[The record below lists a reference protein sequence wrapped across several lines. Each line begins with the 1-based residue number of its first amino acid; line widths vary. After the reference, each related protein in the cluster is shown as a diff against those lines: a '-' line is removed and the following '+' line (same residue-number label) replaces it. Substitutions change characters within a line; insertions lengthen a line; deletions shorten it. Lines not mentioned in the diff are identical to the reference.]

1 MPVEDASLMHNADDQ
16 LNEQDFVGADLDR
29 ERLTRRQKLANF
41 FGGVAGYRKSSQ
53 PRHNVGYLEG
63 LKGLI
68 AIEAFLWVFFRTIVP
83 GAIFESLDENNA
95 PPRYQSVLR
104 EVFSPL
110 FWDGNLQA
118 SFFVIL
124 SARIVCIRFLE
135 NRTAESMAGTLFRR
149 GLRLWFPV
157 AVSLGMCNAVN
168 HAGGFEAIRYHADIF
183 RNHLVE
189 TPYQL
194 PTVLSYFNA
203 VFNLFWYI
211 DGTQA
216 GVRAFPTGQLWI
228 VPIVYQ
234 ESFTVYTLMILLPY
248 MTRGWRFWGL
258 VCFIVISW
266 WLNSWAWY
274 GATGLLFGELVL
286 DLNFMEVSKQG
297 MGLPKTR
304 KRLSFYWVAALFL
317 SIGIVLKYVYEVA
330 APNHINDELIVH
342 SPIYGGGLNRD
353 FDINQPQQRVSSWFV
368 VVGALMF
375 IEMNVMAQ
383 KVFDNPV
390 FRYFGRISFGWFLTQ
405 SLIIYTVGIQL
416 DLRLQYVDGWAPV
429 TSALAVFSAMFVLT
443 VVCADLFTRLVD
455 NPSKWLA
462 DWLFDWIR
470 R

>member
-1 MPVEDASLMHNADDQ
+1 MPVEDASLMHNADEQ
-16 LNEQDFVGADLDR
+16 LNEQDFVGADFDR

-41 FGGVAGYRKSSQ
+41 FGGVAGYRHSSQ

-68 AIEAFLWVFFRTIVP
+68 AFEAFLWVFMRCIVP
-83 GAIFESLDENNA
+83 GATFESLTENA
-95 PPRYQSVLR
+95 TPPRYQSVLR

-135 NRTAESMAGTLFRR
+135 NRTAEAMAGTLFRR

-157 AVSLGMCNAVN
+157 AVSLGISNAVN
-168 HAGGFEAIRYHADIF
+168 HAGGYDAVRYQAEIF
-183 RNHLVE
+183 ANHLPEV
-189 TPYQL
+189 PYKL
-194 PTVLSYFNA
+194 PTALSYFNA

-211 DGTQA
+211 SGTQA
-216 GVRAFPTGQLWI
+216 GVRAFPTGMLWI

-234 ESFTVYTLMILLPY
+234 ESFTVYALMLLLPY

-258 VCFIVISW
+258 ICFIVVSW
-266 WLNSWAWY
+266 WVDSWAWY

-286 DLNFMEVSKQG
+286 DLNFIEAAKSG
-297 MGLPKTR
+297 MPLPKTR
-304 KRLSFYWVAALFL
+304 KRLSYYWLAGIFTT
-317 SIGIVLKYVYEVA
+317 IGVVLKYVYEDA

-342 SPIYGGGLNRD
+342 TPIYGGGLNRD
-353 FDINQPQQRVSSWFV
+353 YDINQPQQRVSSYFLV
-368 VVGALMF
+368 IGVLMF
-375 IEMNVMAQ
+375 LEMNVILQ
-383 KVFDNPV
+383 KIFDNPV
-390 FRYFGRISFGWFLTQ
+390 FRYLGRISFGWFLTQ
-405 SLIIYTVGIQL
+405 SIVIYTVGIQL
-416 DLRLQYVDGWAPV
+416 NLRLQYVDGWGQA
-429 TSALAVFSAMFVLT
+429 TAQLAVFAAMLVTTL
-443 VVCADLFTRLVD
+443 VCGDVFTRLVD

-462 DWLFDWIR
+462 DWMFDWIR